1 MSGPELTA
9 RQARVLEIRNGEP
22 KLNWAQIGE
31 RLGVPRSTASSV
43 YYSAMR
49 KIKKHGKD
57 LGTQIPL
64 NEGLLAP
71 LEDKTLERQFA
82 KFVKKL
88 RGGVTNELFLGL
100 LEKGLLKAH
109 WILAND
115 PTVFERL
122 NAKELSLLISH
133 LTETRQLLRGE
144 PTKII
149 SVEDRRHWDE
159 LSVALLQE
167 VKRRGLD
174 INLQSSQYHE
184 VEPPAPDTERDTALT
199 DLARLGQEYDAD

>member
-1 MSGPELTA
+1 MANSLSPELTA

-22 KLNWAQIGE
+22 KLNWTQIGE

-57 LGTQIPL
+57 LGTQISL
-64 NEGLLAP
+64 NEGLLEP
-71 LEDKTLERQFA
+71 VVDKALERQFA

-88 RGGVTNELFLGL
+88 PGGVTNELFLGL

-133 LTETRQLLRGE
+133 LIESRQLLRGE
-144 PTKII
+144 PTKIV
-149 SVEDRRHWDE
+149 SMEDRRHWDE
-159 LSVALLQE
+159 LGIALLQE
-167 VKRRGLD
+167 IKHRGLEV
-174 INLQSSQYHE
+174 NLPPDQYQE
-184 VEPPAPDTERDTALT
+184 IEPPAISNN
-199 DLARLGQEYDAD
+199 G